1 MEQNQEAEVTNVE
14 DKVMKVAMQAFGESV
29 MKYLGQE
36 GKIKR
41 VGPTE

>member
-36 GKIKR
+36 GKIKW
-41 VGPTE
+41 VGPKE